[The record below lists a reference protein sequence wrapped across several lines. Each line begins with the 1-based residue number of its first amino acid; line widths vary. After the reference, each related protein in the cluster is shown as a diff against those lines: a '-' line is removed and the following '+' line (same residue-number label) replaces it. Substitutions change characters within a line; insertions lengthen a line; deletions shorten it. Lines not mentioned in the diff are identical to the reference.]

1 MLTTRSKTLK
11 TTYVGKR
18 FVLQTHSVSL
28 GMTPRRDKPQ
38 AEGTPPR
45 SRLLHSIRVEIHVDV
60 SEIRMCRF
68 RRPLQG
74 TCRSCRYG
82 QPTTKCSWQHRLRR
96 VTVEAS
102 SWDTAEAL
110 RDKDF
115 VPCKSYSSSHRP
127 SPGKRDEEKSQINA
141 FYETVVAARGRDVLG
156 PPDGSCHRVARE
168 HGH

>member
-1 MLTTRSKTLK
+1 MHMT
-11 TTYVGKR
+11 
-18 FVLQTHSVSL
+18 SVRIDF
-28 GMTPRRDKPQ
+28 GVRNHRRDRV
-38 AEGTPPR
+38 ER
-45 SRLLHSIRVEIHVDV
+45 SFSRSIRVVCLQSSLALDQ
-60 SEIRMCRF
+60 
-68 RRPLQG
+68 RRRLESG
-74 TCRSCRYG
+74 Y
-82 QPTTKCSWQHRLRR
+82 KHRLRR

-115 VPCKSYSSSHRP
+115 VPCKSSSSSHRP
-127 SPGKRDEEKSQINA
+127 SPGKLLTRKSQINA